1 MRIGRY
7 RVTRRGYVV
16 FGGTGAILI
25 CLLIWLISQAMPTT
39 IAEPKEPTTQNSE
52 TGQTSQNQ
60 STSNESNNANQANQ
74 ASTTDNVMSDEEIDG
89 ITKNISTTV
98 YFKPDEYDL
107 DEDYYEAL
115 KVIIDTCLRF
125 KNVSVIV
132 EGHFNSKPG
141 DVVTPFREQL
151 AQNRADVVVAYLV
164 SQGVDP
170 SRIETIN
177 QGAKQPVNKDDSWQE
192 IEKNR
197 RVVIKFK
204 ALKP

>member
-16 FGGTGAILI
+16 FGGTGVILI
-25 CLLIWLISQAMPTT
+25 CLIFWLVSQSLSPSLTD
-39 IAEPKEPTTQNSE
+39 PKDTKTENTES
-52 TGQTSQNQ
+52 GQTSQNLN
-60 STSNESNNANQANQ
+60 TTNESNNSNQANQ
-74 ASTTDNVMSDEEIDG
+74 TASTDSVMSDEEIDE

-98 YFKPDEYDL
+98 YFKPDAYDL
-107 DEDYYEAL
+107 DEDYYEAM
-115 KVIIDTCLRF
+115 KVIVDTCLRF
-125 KNVSVIV
+125 KNVTVVV

-177 QGAKQPVNKDDSWQE
+177 QGGKLPVNKDESWQE